1 MKSIVKVFIALALFS
16 DTTVLLRAQSD
27 TTNPKPPS
35 SVHRR
40 QPPKSSTSSIE
51 AQIKQMRE
59 DLQSQI
65 NELKAKL
72 DAKDEQIEALKTQN
86 LNTQQMTA
94 TASTKIHN
102 IDGTL
107 QQNAT
112 AVDSLQ
118 ASVTDLRE
126 KDVVISNNVQQVRD
140 DQKAL
145 QKSIDEPAALRY
157 KGITITP
164 GGFLAGES
172 IWRQRAMNDDIYT
185 AFNTTPYM
193 NSGEAHTSEWVPS
206 ARATR
211 LSTLFSGKA
220 PFGTMSGFFEGDFL
234 SAGITSNN
242 LQSNS
247 YTLRVRQAWG
257 QATFGHMKFTAGQMW
272 TLLTEDK
279 KATDPGSEWAPLIFD
294 QNLHVGDTYL
304 RQAGFRL
311 QDSFTP
317 KLTVAVALEN
327 SQYQFSASNAS
338 ANFFFGS
345 PGALGGLNNSSAN
358 YTNQVAP
365 DVLVKASYE
374 PGFGHYE
381 IGGVVRFFRDR
392 YYPSTITAA
401 GAQND
406 TQVGGGFVANAR
418 FPVVPRV
425 EIGLHVVAGDGTG
438 RYGVS
443 LLPDITVR
451 PNGTLSPLRNA
462 EGLFSLEY
470 HPTKKLDIFGYA
482 GSEYVQR
489 TFYISSNGTL
499 VGYAPPN
506 ANNTGC
512 NIEALPTAGTGY
524 APGASPCL
532 GATRD
537 ISQFSGGW
545 VYRIYNGPAGKLQYG
560 AAYSY
565 LTRDGWTGVGGAP
578 KATNNFVYTSFRYY
592 IP

>member
-1 MKSIVKVFIALALFS
+1 M
-16 DTTVLLRAQSD
+16 
-27 TTNPKPPS
+27 
-35 SVHRR
+35 
-40 QPPKSSTSSIE
+40 
-51 AQIKQMRE
+51 
-59 DLQSQI
+59 
-65 NELKAKL
+65 
-72 DAKDEQIEALKTQN
+72 KTQN

-126 KDVVISNNVQQVRD
+126 KDVVVSNNVQQVRD

-220 PFGTMSGFFEGDFL
+220 PFGTVSGFFEGDFL

-565 LTRDGWTGVGGAP
+565 LTRDGWTGLGGAP

>member
-1 MKSIVKVFIALALFS
+1 MKSIVKLFIILALFS
-16 DTTVLLRAQSD
+16 GATVFVRAQSN
-27 TTNPKPPS
+27 TTASKQPS
-35 SVHRR
+35 PVHRKLLK
-40 QPPKSSTSSIE
+40 KSSAPSVE
-51 AQIKQMRE
+51 AQIQQMRE

-65 NELKAKL
+65 DELKTKL
-72 DAKDEQIEALKTQN
+72 AAKDEQIEALKIQT
-86 LNTQQMTA
+86 LNTQQTTA
-94 TASTKIHN
+94 TASTRIHA
-102 IDGTL
+102 IDRTL
-107 QQNAT
+107 RQNTT
-112 AVDSLQ
+112 AVDGLQ
-118 ASVTDLRE
+118 TSVTDLRE
-126 KDVVISNNVQQVRD
+126 KDVAVSNSVQQVRD

-193 NSGEAHTSEWVPS
+193 NSGEAHTSEWVSS

-220 PFGTMSGFFEGDFL
+220 PFGTVSGFFEGDFL

-257 QATFGHMKFTAGQMW
+257 QATFGHLKFTGGQMW

-279 KATDPGSEWAPLIFD
+279 KTTDPGSEWAPLIFD

-338 ANFFFGS
+338 SNFFFGN

-392 YYPSTITAA
+392 YYPGTTAA
-401 GAQND
+401 VAQND
-406 TQVGGGFVANAR
+406 TRVGGGFVANAR
-418 FPVVPRV
+418 FPVAPRV
-425 EIGLHVVAGDGTG
+425 EMGLHVVAGDGTG

-443 LLPDITVR
+443 LLPDITAR

-462 EGLFSLEY
+462 QGLFSLEY

-489 TFYISSNGTL
+489 IFYVSSSGTL

-512 NIEALPTAGTGY
+512 NVEAVPTAGTGF

-545 VYRIYNGPAGKLQYG
+545 VYRIYNGPAG
-560 AAYSY
+560 
-565 LTRDGWTGVGGAP
+565 
-578 KATNNFVYTSFRYY
+578 
-592 IP
+592 

>member
-1 MKSIVKVFIALALFS
+1 MNSILKFFIAFVLFS
-16 DTTVLLRAQSD
+16 GTTVIVQAQSNA
-27 TTNPKPPS
+27 TAQRQLS

-40 QPPKSSTSSIE
+40 VPPTRATRSIE
-51 AQIKQMRE
+51 VQIQQMRE

-65 NELKAKL
+65 DELKVELA
-72 DAKDEQIEALKTQN
+72 AKDEQIEALKTQT
-86 LNTQQMTA
+86 LNAQQTTAKASTNIHDIDSTLRQNTTKIDGLQA
-94 TASTKIHN
+94 TA
-102 IDGTL
+102 
-107 QQNAT
+107 
-112 AVDSLQ
+112 
-118 ASVTDLRE
+118 TDLRE
-126 KDVVISNNVQQVRD
+126 KDVIVSDSIQQVRE

-185 AFNTTPYM
+185 SFNTTPYM

-220 PFGTMSGFFEGDFL
+220 PFGTVSGFFEGDFL

-257 QATFGHMKFTAGQMW
+257 QATFGHLKFTGGQMW

-279 KATDPGSEWAPLIFD
+279 KTIDPGSEWAPLIFD

-317 KLTVAVALEN
+317 KLTLAVALEN

-338 ANFFFGS
+338 ANFFFGN

-365 DVLVKASYE
+365 DVLVKGSYE
-374 PGFGHYE
+374 PRFGHYE

-392 YYPSTITAA
+392 YYPGATAA

-406 TQVGGGFVANAR
+406 TRVGGGFVANAR
-418 FPVVPRV
+418 FPIAPKV
-425 EIGLHVVAGDGTG
+425 EMGLHVVAGDGTG
-438 RYGVS
+438 HYGVS

-451 PNGTLSPLRNA
+451 PNGTLSLLRNA
-462 EGLFSLEY
+462 QGLFSLEY

-489 TFYISSNGTL
+489 TFYVSSDGTL

-512 NIEALPTAGTGY
+512 NLEAVPTAGTGF

-545 VYRIYNGPAGKLQYG
+545 VYRIYNGSAGILQYG
-560 AAYSY
+560 VAYSY
-565 LTRDGWTGVGGAP
+565 LTRDGWSGVGGAP

>member
-1 MKSIVKVFIALALFS
+1 MKLIAEVFISLAISGTAVF
-16 DTTVLLRAQSD
+16 VQAQSD
-27 TTNPKPPS
+27 VTITQRHSPIDRKQPK
-35 SVHRR
+35 
-40 QPPKSSTSSIE
+40 KSSTASIE
-51 AQIKQMRE
+51 AQIRQMRE
-59 DLQSQI
+59 DFQSQLD
-65 NELKAKL
+65 ELKIRLA
-72 DAKDEQIEALKTQN
+72 AKDEQLEALKVQT
-86 LNTQQMTA
+86 LSAQQRTA
-94 TASTKIHN
+94 TSSTR
-102 IDGTL
+102 IDDLGSTP
-107 QQNAT
+107 QRNAT
-112 AVDSLQ
+112 TTDSLQ
-118 ASVTDLRE
+118 NPVTDLRA
-126 KDVVISNNVQQVRD
+126 KHVIVSKGDHQVRD
-140 DQKAL
+140 DLTVLK
-145 QKSIDEPAALRY
+145 KSMDEPVTLRY

-172 IWRQRAMNDDIYT
+172 IWRQRAMNNDIYT

-193 NSGEAHTSEWVPS
+193 NSGEAHTTEWVPS

-220 PFGTMSGFFEGDFL
+220 PFGTVSGFFEGDFL

-247 YTLRVRQAWG
+247 YTFRVRQAWG
-257 QATFGHMKFTAGQMW
+257 QAAFHHMKFTGGQMW

-304 RQAGFRL
+304 RQVGFRL
-311 QDSFTP
+311 QDSFTA
-317 KLTVAVALEN
+317 KLTLAVALEN
-327 SQYQFSASNAS
+327 SQYQFAASNAH
-338 ANFFFGS
+338 ANFFFGN
-345 PGALGGLNNSSAN
+345 PGALGGLNNSSSN

-374 PGFGHYE
+374 PGLGHYE

-392 YYPSTITAA
+392 YYPETTSVA

-406 TQVGGGFVANAR
+406 TRVGGGFVASAR
-418 FPVVPRV
+418 FPIGPRV
-425 EIGLHVVAGDGTG
+425 EMGLHLIAGDGTG
-438 RYGVS
+438 RYGVA

-451 PNGTLSPLRNA
+451 PDGTLSPLRNA
-462 EGLFSLEY
+462 QGLFSLEY
-470 HPTKKLDIFGYA
+470 HPTRKLDIFGYA

-489 TFYISSNGTL
+489 TFYVGSNGSQ

-512 NIEALPTAGTGY
+512 NIESVPTAGTGF

-532 GATRD
+532 GATRV
-537 ISQFSGGW
+537 ISQFSVGW
-545 VYRIYNGPAGKLQYG
+545 VYSIYNGPAGKIQYG